1 MQLRGCFPSQNK
13 LYIMVL
19 KIFNSS
25 SSMQRAL
32 DYNFDKVKEEQAEI
46 VASFNIRGTTIPAI
60 KDAFNT
66 WEKKNIRTK
75 KVGFHM
81 SVNPGKAD
89 SITEREVISLT
100 KDVMESLGYGKQ
112 PIVIVRHDDTARTH
126 YHVVSIRVDENG
138 KKIND
143 LKERKT
149 VFRIMLQLK
158 SKYGYQIGKGD
169 VQEDRYY
176 HAYPVFNPYLG
187 DLTNQLDD
195 IFNFLKKYTFSDF
208 AQCQMIL
215 RDFGIGLS
223 YEWKNGKK
231 TLFARGLDR
240 QGHPC
245 TRALS
250 GRNLIRYRNWL
261 NARLADAEN
270 NPRPVPDI
278 ALARAANLTDYC
290 RDRATSS
297 LHFRNMLA
305 KQGMSASFEKDDD
318 RRIVGVTFIDHRL
331 HVAFS
336 SDKLSQLYNP
346 ISFNARI
353 NSGTWDEGDP
363 FDFYDSKEEDAS
375 ESENPHFAI
384 GEWLIAEGRSKSL
397 EKDPVYR
404 KRKSLHF

>member
-1 MQLRGCFPSQNK
+1 
-13 LYIMVL
+13 MVI
-19 KIFNSS
+19 KIFNPS
-25 SSMQRAL
+25 SSMQRVL
-32 DYNFDKVKEEQAEI
+32 IYNFDKVDEKQAEI
-46 VASFNIRGTTIPAI
+46 VASFNIPEMTSPAI
-60 KDAFNT
+60 RNTFDA
-66 WEKKNIRTK
+66 WENKNIRTK
-75 KVGFHM
+75 KIGFHM
-81 SVNPGKAD
+81 AVNPGKSD
-89 SITEREVISLT
+89 NMTESEVISLT
-100 KDVMESLGYGKQ
+100 KEVMESLGYGKQ
-112 PIVIVRHDDTARTH
+112 PIAIIRHNDTARTH

-138 KKIND
+138 KKISD
-143 LKERKT
+143 LKERKA
-149 VFRIMLQLK
+149 VLRIMKQLEP
-158 SKYGYQIGKGD
+158 KYGYQIGNGD
-169 VQEDRYY
+169 IQEERYY
-176 HAYPVFNPYLG
+176 HAYPVFDPYLG

-250 GRNLIRYRNWL
+250 GRNLLRYRNWL
-261 NARLADAEN
+261 NIRITDAER
-270 NPRPVPDI
+270 NPRSVPDI

-305 KQGMSASFEKDDD
+305 KQGMSVNFEKDDD

-331 HVAFS
+331 RVAFS
-336 SDKLSQLYNP
+336 SNCLGQLYNP
-346 ISFNARI
+346 TSFNARI
-353 NSGTWDEGDP
+353 DNGIWNEGDYFNP
-363 FDFYDSKEEDAS
+363 YDSNDEDES
-375 ESENPHFAI
+375 ESENPHFSI
-384 GEWLIAEGRSKSL
+384 GEWLIAEGHSKSL

-404 KRKSLHF
+404 KRRPRMSY